1 VVPLDG
7 SILAEMA
14 LPVAVDIAAD
24 LGVPIHLVQVID
36 SDPVRDAVRGG
47 VPAAQAL
54 EAARVRLEVEVG
66 DYLSARMMDLLN
78 QDERATWELRV
89 GKPAAEI
96 LATLKP
102 GDLLV
107 MTTHARG
114 GLTRWLLGSVA
125 YRLVREA
132 PVPVLLVRPDT
143 IAGAAPGDHVATQMR

>member
-1 VVPLDG
+1 
-7 SILAEMA
+7 MA

-54 EAARVRLEVEVG
+54 EAARLRLEVEVG
-66 DYLSARMMDLLN
+66 DYLSARTMDLLN
-78 QDERATWELRV
+78 RDERATWELRV

-125 YRLVREA
+125 NRLVREA

-143 IAGAAPGDHVATQMR
+143 IVGAAPGDHAAT